1 MSTVPTN
8 EELSAQVAALTSQVT
23 ALTTAVTTVTN
34 NLNSNAPRGGTPSF
48 ALTPGQIRPEDLVD
62 YETRVGDRIWTQ
74 SIRALDTKFDMTSK
88 HSLTFV
94 ENLSGRA
101 AVNGWNQGSKSIF
114 HFKNKAGKDIDLIH
128 EYGQITLEELTTQCE
143 QMTGTGAEVN
153 TRMAQNNAQCRECLL
168 NTLTP
173 EANARLLTHREDYR
187 INATNAAGKAE
198 SYLVAPLMYKVIMT
212 CATIDSKATEQT
224 LRDNLSACPQFMA
237 VCKSNIPEYHCYF
250 DENYSQL
257 LNRGCTYD
265 APVQALFQGYLVAD
279 DSEFR
284 RYMERQFDDFLD
296 ERGDMKDISVAK
308 IMAMA
313 LSKYNFRVN
322 KGMWGAKSAA
332 EQRIVAMNA
341 EIADLRGKLK
351 LTGAKGKGGKGTKP
365 GSKPPFKA
373 KNKKN
378 TSDKKKQKQDEAWKK
393 VPPKDGEPTT
403 KTVGGR
409 TFKWCIHHM
418 AWANHTSEECRVGQ
432 ERKAEQA
439 SSTAN
444 SATTSTTVASSSSMN
459 YLAALAA
466 ASRDE

>member
-1 MSTVPTN
+1 MSAPTN
-8 EELSAQVAALTSQVT
+8 EELSAQVAALASQVA
-23 ALTTAVTTVTN
+23 ALTAAVTN
-34 NLNSNAPRGGTPSF
+34 NLSSNASRGGTTSF
-48 ALTPGQIRPEDLVD
+48 ALTPGQIRPEDLID

-74 SIRALDTKFDMTSK
+74 SIRALDVKFDMTSK
-88 HSLTFV
+88 HSLTFI

-101 AVNGWNQGSKSIF
+101 AINGWNQGSKSIF
-114 HFKNKAGKDIDLIH
+114 HFRNRAGKDIDLIH
-128 EYGQITLEELTTQCE
+128 EYGQITLEELRTQCE
-143 QMTGTGAEVN
+143 KMTGTNAEAN
-153 TRMAQNNAQCRECLL
+153 TRMAQNNVQCRECFL
-168 NTLTP
+168 NTLTL
-173 EANARLLTHREDYR
+173 EANARLLTHRDDYR
-187 INATNAAGKAE
+187 ITATNAAGKVE
-198 SYLVAPLMYKVIMT
+198 SYIIAPLMYKVIMT

-224 LRDNLSACPQFMA
+224 LRDNLAACPQFMA

-257 LNRGCTYD
+257 INRGCVYD
-265 APVQALFQGYLVAD
+265 APVQALFAGYLVAD

-351 LTGAKGKGGKGTKP
+351 LTGTKGKGSKGTKP
-365 GSKPPFKA
+365 SSNPPSKA

-393 VPPKDGEPTT
+393 VPPKDSEPTT
-403 KTVGGR
+403 KTVAGKI
-409 TFKWCIHHM
+409 FKWCIHHM

-439 SSTAN
+439 GSTAS
-444 SATTSTTVASSSSMN
+444 SATTPTAIASSSSMN

>member
-1 MSTVPTN
+1 M
-8 EELSAQVAALTSQVT
+8 T
-23 ALTTAVTTVTN
+23 A
-34 NLNSNAPRGGTPSF
+34 
-48 ALTPGQIRPEDLVD
+48 
-62 YETRVGDRIWTQ
+62 
-74 SIRALDTKFDMTSK
+74 K
-88 HSLTFV
+88 HSIIFV
-94 ENLSGRA
+94 ENLFWRA
-101 AVNGWNQGSKSIF
+101 TVNGWNQGSKSFF
-114 HFKNKAGKDIDLIH
+114 HFQNNVGKDIDLIH
-128 EYGQITLEELTTQCE
+128 EYGQITLDSLRTQCE
-143 QMTGTGAEVN
+143 KMTGTNAKVD

-173 EANARLLTHREDYR
+173 DANAMLLTHRNDYH
-187 INATNAAGKAE
+187 ITAKNAAGKEE
-198 SYLVAPLMYKVIMT
+198 SYLMAPLMYKVIMT

-224 LRDNLSACPQFMA
+224 LRDNLSACPQYMA

-265 APVQALFQGYLVAD
+265 APVQALFAGYLVAD

-284 RYMERQFDDFLD
+284 RYMERQFDDYLD
-296 ERGDMKDISVAK
+296 DRGDMKDISVAK

-313 LSKYNFRVN
+313 LNKYNFRVN
-322 KGMWGAKSAA
+322 KGMWGAKTAA

-351 LTGAKGKGGKGTKP
+351 LTGQSTKGKGNKSTKTDSKTD
-365 GSKPPFKA
+365 SKPSNKA

-378 TSDKKKQKQDEAWKK
+378 TYDKKKQKQDEAWKK
-393 VPPKDGEPTT
+393 VPPKDGKPTT
-403 KTVGGR
+403 KTVGGKVY
-409 TFKWCIHHM
+409 KWCIHHM

-432 ERKAEQA
+432 KRQAEQA
-439 SSTAN
+439 SSTAIGP
-444 SATTSTTVASSSSMN
+444 TTIANSSSFN